1 MKRFFIIL
9 TLVGSTFF
17 TSSYANE
24 TKATPAAVQSFQNAF
39 YGAKEV
45 AWEQVGVLS
54 KATFVLDG
62 QYRSAFYNGEGDLVA
77 ITQNVAA
84 SALPKALRASLKGE
98 LQDRWITNLFVVS
111 IEGDNTYYVTL
122 ENADTT
128 VTLKSAGAKKWAVYQ
143 KTDK

>member
-1 MKRFFIIL
+1 MKRFIIIL

-17 TSSYANE
+17 TSSYANDVK
-24 TKATPAAVQSFQNAF
+24 TSPAAEQSFQNAF

-45 AWEQVGVLS
+45 AWEQVGILH

-62 QYRSAFYNGEGDLVA
+62 QYRSAFYAGDGDLIA
-77 ITQNVAA
+77 ITQNIAA
-84 SALPKALRASLKGE
+84 STLPKGLQASLKSE
-98 LQDRWITNLFVVS
+98 LQGRWITNLFVVS

-128 VTLKSAGAKKWAVYQ
+128 VTLKSAGTKKWAVYQ
-143 KTDK
+143 HTDK